1 MALIDV
7 FNPSHESQTVIAYIK
22 EQIKDSIKKQ
32 DTLNSR
38 FCVDLDFDTTLS
50 ALSFEKQ
57 KIELLLTL
65 ANDLYG
71 RRIIDKYVC
80 RRLNIKNTCY
90 ECGGSLKKE
99 SVKYLKENGWK
110 NLLEVREKITNE
122 SK

>member
-7 FNPSHESQTVIAYIK
+7 FNPSHESQTVIAYVK

-32 DTLNSR
+32 ETLNFNYENYSKENPEAYQR
-38 FCVDLDFDTTLS
+38 LM
-50 ALSFEKQ
+50 SFEKQ

-80 RRLNIKNTCY
+80 RRLKIKNTFY
-90 ECGGSLKKE
+90 SESLKKE

>member
-7 FNPSHESQTVIAYIK
+7 FNPSHESQTVIAYVK

-32 DTLNSR
+32 ETLNFNYDGVKKNPAYQR
-38 FCVDLDFDTTLS
+38 LM
-50 ALSFEKQ
+50 SFEKQ

-80 RRLNIKNTCY
+80 RRLKIKNTFY
-90 ECGGSLKKE
+90 SESLKKE